1 MELTFDVLND
11 RLKTVSSVSILWYSL
26 IFMRE
31 AIFFP
36 QEKLINFLEIRTL

>member
-11 RLKTVSSVSILWYSL
+11 RLKKVSIITILWYCL
-26 IFMRE
+26 IVMQE
-31 AIFFP
+31 DIFFP

>member
-11 RLKTVSSVSILWYSL
+11 RLKTVCSVSILWYSL
-26 IFMRE
+26 IIMRE

>member
-11 RLKTVSSVSILWYSL
+11 RLKTVSSVSILWYCL
-26 IFMRE
+26 IIMRE